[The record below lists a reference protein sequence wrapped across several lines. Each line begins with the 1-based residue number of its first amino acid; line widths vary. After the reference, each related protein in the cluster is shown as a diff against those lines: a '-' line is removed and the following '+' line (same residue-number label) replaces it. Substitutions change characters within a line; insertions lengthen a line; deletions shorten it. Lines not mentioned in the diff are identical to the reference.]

1 MFDETG
7 ALTELYDKKN
17 GRRALSCGNIL
28 RVYEDSFNAWD
39 FYMGYTAAESERFVP
54 VSCEAFNEGFRS
66 GLRFEYR
73 YGASVL
79 RQEVS
84 LCEGSASACA
94 SIPTSTGRR
103 RKSAARGLYP
113 EVYAD
118 EVTCDIQ
125 FGSLKRTMKENNS
138 HEWAQ
143 YEICAHKWA
152 DMSERGYGVALLNDC
167 KYGLRAKKGLL
178 SLDLLRS
185 QTYPCADQ
193 DKGAHTFTY
202 ALYPHAATPMRAA
215 WRRRHT
221 R

>member
-1 MFDETG
+1 MGF
-7 ALTELYDKKN
+7 LY
-17 GRRALSCGNIL
+17 GVYRRRKRAVRARLL
-28 RVYEDSFNAWD
+28 RGVQR
-39 FYMGYTAAESERFVP
+39 GLPR
-54 VSCEAFNEGFRS
+54 

-84 LCEGSASACA
+84 LCEGSAVLRFDTDVDWQETKKMLRADF
-94 SIPTSTGRR
+94 
-103 RKSAARGLYP
+103 YP

-185 QTYPCADQ
+185 QTYPLCRPGQGRAHLHLCAVPARGRRLCGRRGEGGIRAEQ
-193 DKGAHTFTY
+193 AAAHS
-202 ALYPHAATPMRAA
+202 ARHARAEPRLREQRT
-215 WRRRHT
+215 RRDRNGQA
-221 R
+221 RL